1 MSSRVTFGKQF
12 LVAVGVEVK
21 SITGV
26 PGVLGAGLSVML
38 SSSLTLKKKRKLSF
52 IAFKTYFLRPYN

>member
-21 SITGV
+21 SIAGV
-26 PGVLGAGLSVML
+26 PGVLGAGLSVIL
-38 SSSLTLKKKRKLSF
+38 SSS
-52 IAFKTYFLRPYN
+52 

>member
-38 SSSLTLKKKRKLSF
+38 SSSLT
-52 IAFKTYFLRPYN
+52 